1 MESLPAYM
9 FKNIA
14 PFLIV
19 LLTLTCT
26 AQVKTKKQVYS
37 YWDSLPN
44 PVGWV
49 NDFEGLFTDK
59 QKQLLDSII
68 ADFKRETDIEIAI
81 VTIDSSATSK
91 ERFDS
96 LTLYMANKW
105 GVGQEGKDNGI
116 LIGIS
121 KGHKKIRIQNGY
133 VIEKLISDDETK
145 TIIANYFLPAYKAG
159 NYYTGTRD
167 GLIKLIDLLK
177 FKLTRKPQVT

>member
-1 MESLPAYM
+1 MFPASRY
-9 FKNIA
+9 IGA
-14 PFLIV
+14 I
-19 LLTLTCT
+19 LLLVVALTC
-26 AQVKTKKQVYS
+26 AGQVKTKKQAYS

-49 NDFEGLFTDK
+49 NDFEGLFTNK
-59 QKQLLDSII
+59 QKQHLDSII
-68 ADFKRETDIEIAI
+68 ENFKRETEIEIAI
-81 VTIDSSATSK
+81 VTVDSSATSR

-105 GVGQEGKDNGI
+105 GVGQAGKDNGI

-145 TIIANYFLPAYKAG
+145 MIIANYFLPAFKSG

-177 FKLTRKPQVT
+177 LKLTGKPHVT